1 MEVTIMAERGR
12 KDFCIECRKE
22 TEYLLQKKD
31 IVKTIRDKEY
41 TFGITV
47 AVCAECGENMSIP
60 GLIDRNV
67 KEIDEQYR
75 SAERLVFVE
84 DIEKLMKIYKIGK
97 APLSLAL
104 GFGEVTIPRY
114 LEGQVPSKE
123 YSDIIKTALASPLFM
138 KSKLTENREKI
149 TDAAYKKAM
158 AAADSLENLFSVS
171 EKMLRVIAYV
181 FEKLEEVT
189 PLMLQKLLY
198 FIQGIHFA
206 IYGKPIFME
215 DCRAWVHGP
224 VYPEVYDLFRDF
236 KYNPIDDARFALL
249 YGTADVLTDD
259 ERKVIDLVVNTF
271 GIYGGK
277 VLEKVTHNEEPW
289 KEARRG
295 YGDNI
300 PSNELITK
308 DRIRKYYENVNA
320 KYRIETE
327 NGLMNYI
334 HDMLKKVS

>member
-1 MEVTIMAERGR
+1 MAENRVKVHR
-12 KDFCIECRKE
+12 RTDFCIECRKE
-22 TEYLLQKKD
+22 TEYFLQKKD
-31 IVKTIRDKEY
+31 IEKNIRDKDY
-41 TFGITV
+41 IFAITV
-47 AVCAECGENMSIP
+47 AVCAECGEEMSIH
-60 GLIDRNV
+60 GLTDRNIQ
-67 KEIDEQYR
+67 EIDEQYR
-75 SAERLVFVE
+75 TAEGIVSIE

-104 GFGEVTIPRY
+104 GFGEITIPRY

-123 YSDIIKTALASPLFM
+123 YSDVVRAGLASPAYM
-138 KSKLTENREKI
+138 KQKLMENREKL

-158 AAADSLENLFSVS
+158 AAAESIEGLFSVS

-198 FIQGIHFA
+198 FTQGIYSA
-206 IYGKPIFME
+206 LYGRPIFTE
-215 DCRAWVHGP
+215 DCRAWIHGP

-249 YGTADVLTDD
+249 EGTADVLTDD
-259 ERKVIDLVVNTF
+259 EKKVIDLVVNTF

-277 VLEKVTHNEEPW
+277 VLERITHNEDPW
-289 KEARRG
+289 KEARMG
-295 YGDNI
+295 YGDGI
-300 PSNELITK
+300 PSSELLPKEHIM
-308 DRIRKYYENVNA
+308 KYYIAVNQ
-320 KYRIETE
+320 KYGIETQ

-334 HDMLKKVS
+334 HDILKEAS